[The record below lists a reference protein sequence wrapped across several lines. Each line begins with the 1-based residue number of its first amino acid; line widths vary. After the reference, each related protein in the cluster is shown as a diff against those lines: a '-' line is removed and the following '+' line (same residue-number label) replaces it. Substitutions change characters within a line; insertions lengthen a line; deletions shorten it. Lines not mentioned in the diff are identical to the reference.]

1 MVELEGRAWRSD
13 AKAAKARI
21 PHRSLESAL
30 ADTADVK
37 RLPDIRVRSPKQRQ
51 GRLYPPGLGRGRI
64 WFLALACAA
73 SAFCPEEPRLR
84 AVEDNHRMIL
94 ITDLE
99 GEQDDS
105 QMIVRLLMYANEMD
119 IEGLIAVS
127 ISDPGYPARAPSEP
141 HRIGVHT
148 EGLVKAIR
156 AYAIVRPSLLKNAPG
171 WPSADYLMSRVGAGP
186 YGYGMASVGD
196 GQGTPGTRLIAGAV
210 EKPDPRPIY
219 VCITGGANPLAQALW
234 DYRKAHTPEQVKA
247 FVAKIRVYED
257 YGQDDAGAS
266 ICHNF
271 PDIPWIR
278 SLNQVFGLMGPGP
291 PHMPP
296 GRSQTNREP
305 YVWQP
310 YPPTDEGQHLW
321 MKEHIQHDHGP
332 LGALYPDRVE
342 RDGRFRYLEGGNTST
357 WIGLVNK
364 GLCDP
369 EHMDWGGWGGRY
381 QAGKMQIP
389 AGQGRVRTGDG
400 EKPYEPFA
408 MHPDASDQWTDP
420 ETGKT
425 YNDVWT
431 PIQRWRRAYENDF
444 QARMEW
450 CVKDFKD
457 AHHNPIAA
465 LNGDLTRKVVYLT
478 AGAAERITLDA
489 SASGSPDKDA
499 LDFRWFPYPEAGTYK
514 GGISIQHA
522 DEKVA
527 QAVIPA
533 DGAGTQIHIILE
545 VRTRNPVIPL
555 FAYRRIVVA
564 VK

>member
-1 MVELEGRAWRSD
+1 MALIFA
-13 AKAAKARI
+13 
-21 PHRSLESAL
+21 AL
-30 ADTADVK
+30 AFGTD
-37 RLPDIRVRSPKQRQ
+37 
-51 GRLYPPGLGRGRI
+51 G
-64 WFLALACAA
+64 
-73 SAFCPEEPRLR
+73 PRLR
-84 AVEDNHRMIL
+84 AAGDNHRMIL
-94 ITDLE
+94 ITDLG

-105 QMIVRLLMYANEMD
+105 QMIIRLLIYANEVD

-148 EGLVKAIR
+148 EDLERAIN
-156 AYAIVRPSLLKNAPG
+156 AYALVRPNLLKNAPG
-171 WPSADYLMSRVGAGP
+171 WPTADTLMSKVGAGP

-196 GQGTPGTRLIAGAV
+196 GQSTPGTRLIVRAL

-219 VCITGGANPLAQALW
+219 VCVTGGANPLAQALW
-234 DYRKAHTPEQVKA
+234 DYRKTHTPEQVTA
-247 FVAKIRVYED
+247 FTSKIRVYDD
-257 YGQDDAGAS
+257 YGQDDAGAW

-278 SLNQVFGLMGPGP
+278 SLNQAFGLMGPGP

-296 GRSQTNREP
+296 GRSQTDREP

-332 LGALYPDRVE
+332 LGALYPDRTD

-364 GLCDP
+364 GLYDP
-369 EHMDWGGWGGRY
+369 EHINWGGWGGRF
-381 QAGKMQIP
+381 QIQRIQIP
-389 AGQGRVRTGDG
+389 AGQSRVRYGEG

-408 MHPDASDQWTDP
+408 MHPDASDKWTDP

-425 YNDVWT
+425 YDDVWA
-431 PIQRWRRAYENDF
+431 PIQRWRRAFQNDF

-457 AHHNPIAA
+457 AHHNPLAA
-465 LNGDLTRKVVYLT
+465 FNGDLTRSIVHLT
-478 AGAAERITLDA
+478 AGAGERLGLDA
-489 SASGSPDKDA
+489 SASSSPDHDP
-499 LDFRWFPYPEAGTYK
+499 LGFRWFPYPEAGTYA
-514 GGISIQHA
+514 GEIPIEDA
-522 DEKVA
+522 DRQVA
-527 QAVIPA
+527 ELEIPA
-533 DGAGTQIHIILE
+533 NASGTQIHVVLE
-545 VRTRNPVIPL
+545 VRTQNPALQL
-555 FAYRRIVVA
+555 FAYRRIVVT